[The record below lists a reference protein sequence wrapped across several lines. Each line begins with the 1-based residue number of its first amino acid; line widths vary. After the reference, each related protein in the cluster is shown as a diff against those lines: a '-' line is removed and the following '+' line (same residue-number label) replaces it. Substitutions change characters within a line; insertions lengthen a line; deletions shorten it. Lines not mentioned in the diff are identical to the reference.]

1 METNKMIRIEVK
13 TPHTS
18 FVACEDTME
27 EAKSYIAAIVSA
39 GGELV
44 KVEYFDNDERVAN
57 IRAGKF

>member
-1 METNKMIRIEVK
+1 MIRIEVK

-39 GGELV
+39 GVELV